1 MAILSMSK
9 KLKFLVL
16 TLSLVLQPVLV
27 NHAVADRI
35 KDLTSVA
42 GARSNQLIGYGLVV
56 GLQGTGDEDKISF
69 TAQSLKKVLDRLGVD
84 VDGPI
89 SNYDLFNRGVANLAY
104 DKTKLDNVAS
114 VLVTATLP
122 PFAKPGQ
129 TVDVNVATVG
139 LATSLRGGNL
149 VLTELRG
156 ADGEIYALA
165 QGPLTTTGI
174 EVNAA
179 GTEIN
184 IGVPTTARV
193 PNGAIVERA
202 VDTPFGDSEFIVLNT
217 NQTDFTTVSA
227 ISDAINDKFGIGT
240 ANALDARSVAVRAPL
255 GLPERV
261 SFLSMIENIDVIPG
275 EPKARVVVN
284 SRTGTVVISRTV
296 KVTAAAVTQGSLSVS
311 ISATNEVVQPEAG
324 LFGGAGRLKCKMP
337 TSKWWKKPT
346 RCSLSTGVDLRDI
359 VEAVN
364 RSALALVVN
373 RHSRS
378 DKKLWQPA
386 RRAVGDLIPCLTRLH
401 QILA

>member
-16 TLSLVLQPVLV
+16 TLFLALQPVLV

-42 GARSNQLIGYGLVV
+42 GARPNQLIGYGLVV

-69 TAQSLKKVLDRLGVD
+69 TAQSLKKVLERLGVD

-165 QGPLTTTGI
+165 QGPLTTTGV

-324 LFGGAGRLKCKMP
+324 LFGGAGEAVELQNADIEVVEEANPMFLFQP
-337 TSKWWKKPT
+337 
-346 RCSLSTGVDLRDI
+346 GVDLRDI

-364 RSALALVVN
+364 EVGASPSSLIAILEALKSSGSLRAELLV
-373 RHSRS
+373 
-378 DKKLWQPA
+378 
-386 RRAVGDLIPCLTRLH
+386 I
-401 QILA
+401 

>member
-1 MAILSMSK
+1 MASLSMSK

-16 TLSLVLQPVLV
+16 PLFLALQPVLV

-42 GARSNQLIGYGLVV
+42 GARPNQLIGYGLVV

-69 TAQSLKKVLDRLGVD
+69 TAQSLKKVLERLGVD

-165 QGPLTTTGI
+165 QGPLTTTGV

-324 LFGGAGRLKCKMP
+324 LFGGAGEAVEVQNADIEVVEEANPMFLFQP
-337 TSKWWKKPT
+337 
-346 RCSLSTGVDLRDI
+346 GVDLRDI

-364 RSALALVVN
+364 EVGASPSSLIAILEALKSSGSLRAELLV
-373 RHSRS
+373 
-378 DKKLWQPA
+378 
-386 RRAVGDLIPCLTRLH
+386 I
-401 QILA
+401 

>member
-16 TLSLVLQPVLV
+16 TLFLALQPVLV

-69 TAQSLKKVLDRLGVD
+69 TAQSLKKVLERLGVD

-240 ANALDARSVAVRAPL
+240 ANALDARSVAVRA
-255 GLPERV
+255 
-261 SFLSMIENIDVIPG
+261 
-275 EPKARVVVN
+275 
-284 SRTGTVVISRTV
+284 
-296 KVTAAAVTQGSLSVS
+296 
-311 ISATNEVVQPEAG
+311 
-324 LFGGAGRLKCKMP
+324 
-337 TSKWWKKPT
+337 
-346 RCSLSTGVDLRDI
+346 
-359 VEAVN
+359 
-364 RSALALVVN
+364 RSACRN
-373 RHSRS
+373 
-378 DKKLWQPA
+378 
-386 RRAVGDLIPCLTRLH
+386 G
-401 QILA
+401 

>member
-9 KLKFLVL
+9 KIQFLAL
-16 TLSLVLQPVLV
+16 ALSLVLQPVLI
-27 NHAVADRI
+27 NQAVADRI

-122 PFAKPGQ
+122 PFVKPGQ
-129 TVDVNVATVG
+129 TVDVNVATIG

-202 VDTPFGDSEFIVLNT
+202 VDTPFGESEYIVLNT

-227 ISDAINDKFGIGT
+227 ISDAINDKFGVGT
-240 ANALDARSVAVRAPL
+240 ANALDARSVAVQAPL

-261 SFLSMIENIDVIPG
+261 GFLSMIENIDVIPG

-324 LFGGAGRLKCKMP
+324 LFGGAGEAVEVQNADIEVVEEANPMFLFQP
-337 TSKWWKKPT
+337 
-346 RCSLSTGVDLRDI
+346 GVDLRDI

-364 RSALALVVN
+364 EVGASPSSLIAILEALKSSGSLRAELLV
-373 RHSRS
+373 
-378 DKKLWQPA
+378 
-386 RRAVGDLIPCLTRLH
+386 I
-401 QILA
+401 

>member
-1 MAILSMSK
+1 MSK

-16 TLSLVLQPVLV
+16 TLFLALQPVLV

-42 GARSNQLIGYGLVV
+42 GARPNQLIGYGLVV

-69 TAQSLKKVLDRLGVD
+69 TAQSLKKVLERLGVD

-156 ADGEIYALA
+156 ADGQIYALA
-165 QGPLTTTGI
+165 QGPLTTTGV

-324 LFGGAGRLKCKMP
+324 LFGGAGEAVEVQNADIEVVEEANPMFLFQP
-337 TSKWWKKPT
+337 
-346 RCSLSTGVDLRDI
+346 GVDLRDI

-364 RSALALVVN
+364 EVGASPSSLIAILEALKSSGSLRAELLV
-373 RHSRS
+373 
-378 DKKLWQPA
+378 
-386 RRAVGDLIPCLTRLH
+386 I
-401 QILA
+401 

>member
-16 TLSLVLQPVLV
+16 TLFLALQPVLV

-42 GARSNQLIGYGLVV
+42 GARPNQLIGYGLVV

-69 TAQSLKKVLDRLGVD
+69 TAQSLKKVLERLGVD

-165 QGPLTTTGI
+165 QGPLTTTGV

-193 PNGAIVERA
+193 PNGGIVERA

-324 LFGGAGRLKCKMP
+324 LFGGAGEAVEVQNADIEVVEEANPMFLFQP
-337 TSKWWKKPT
+337 
-346 RCSLSTGVDLRDI
+346 GVDLRDI

-364 RSALALVVN
+364 EVGASPSSLIAILEALKSSGSLRAELLV
-373 RHSRS
+373 
-378 DKKLWQPA
+378 
-386 RRAVGDLIPCLTRLH
+386 I
-401 QILA
+401 

>member
-9 KLKFLVL
+9 KIKFLVL

-69 TAQSLKKVLDRLGVD
+69 TAQSLKKVLERLGVD

-324 LFGGAGRLKCKMP
+324 LFGGAGEAVEGQNADIEVVEEANPMFLFQP
-337 TSKWWKKPT
+337 
-346 RCSLSTGVDLRDI
+346 GVDLRDI

-364 RSALALVVN
+364 EVGASPSSLIAILEALKSSGSLRAELLV
-373 RHSRS
+373 
-378 DKKLWQPA
+378 
-386 RRAVGDLIPCLTRLH
+386 I
-401 QILA
+401 